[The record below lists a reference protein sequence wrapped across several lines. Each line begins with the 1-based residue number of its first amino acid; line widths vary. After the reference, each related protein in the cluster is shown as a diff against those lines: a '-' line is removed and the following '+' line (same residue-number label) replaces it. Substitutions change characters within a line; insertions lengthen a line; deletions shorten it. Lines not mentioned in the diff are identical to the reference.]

1 MKRKDEITVTL
12 PADMWVAILTLT
24 GGYNAERKELLIHNS
39 PDRMYGLCKSEVRDI
54 MRGASSPYE
63 ILLNEVFGN
72 QACEDDNMFEPD
84 TLSTQGEAQRWAERN
99 PDAIVTISSCGDVSL
114 AKDFS
119 FYRDLSWYK
128 VLTTLSGNEQVWTPL
143 TEIEVV

>member
-24 GGYNAERKELLIHNS
+24 GGNNREQKERLIKERPDYIH
-39 PDRMYGLCKSEVRDI
+39 GLPKQEVYDI
-54 MRGASSPYE
+54 ISDLKTPYE
-63 ILLNEVFGN
+63 ILINEVFGDH
-72 QACEDDNMFEPD
+72 ACEADNMFEPG
-84 TLSTQGEAQRWAERN
+84 TISTQGEALRWAERN
-99 PDAIVTISSCGDVSL
+99 PEAIVIGSYVGVSF

-119 FYRDLSWYK
+119 YSGDRSKYK
-128 VLTTLSGNEQVWTPL
+128 VLTSLSGNEQVWTPL